1 MRAIPMLVVRSSVP
15 CLLFANNAP
24 AGEISRE
31 HPAGLPMPENG
42 RCYIH
47 YVPLSQGRL
56 PGAFRLDFSGGELI
70 QPDANVPA
78 RIVRWPRG
86 VIEAEIEPEHNPGP
100 GFVPLAPDTLSYTDL
115 QHSVR
120 AYILRYVS
128 YWLVLEDQD
137 GKALL
142 SVPLPGNHTPEVL
155 QLSIGGQEAVA
166 ARAQGPVCDWV
177 VIAAPQDNG
186 EWKELFRLENGQIDV
201 DRNGDIT
208 SLIPMGDTTGHA
220 ELIVWNYVDGQY
232 TETRNI
238 VWLDGEPHTPQTQEE
253 TARAFLEAWA
263 MGLREE
269 ALDYLSSDLK
279 SGLSGDDI
287 GGFLGEYERI
297 EAARFAPMYAEGEVA
312 LALVRKENSDLFGAR
327 PVAIKVIEEENEKG
341 KWKVDNIR
349 AL

>member
-24 AGEISRE
+24 AGEISKE

-47 YVPLSQGRL
+47 YVPLAQGRL
-56 PGAFRLDFSGGELI
+56 PGAFRLDFSSGELV
-70 QPDANVPA
+70 QPGEDIPA

-86 VIEAEIEPEHNPGP
+86 VIEAEIEPERNPGQ
-100 GFVPLAPDTLSYTDL
+100 GFVPLAPDTLSYADL
-115 QHSVR
+115 RDGIR

-128 YWLVLEDQD
+128 YWLVLEDQE

-142 SVPLPGNHTPEVL
+142 SVPLPGGRTPEVMVL
-155 QLSIGGQEAVA
+155 NIGGREAVA
-166 ARAQGPVCDWV
+166 ARAQGSVCDWV
-177 VIAAPQDNG
+177 VIAAPQENG
-186 EWKELFRLENGQIDV
+186 DWKELFRLENGQMDV
-201 DRNGDIT
+201 DKNGEIT
-208 SLIPMGDTTGHA
+208 SLIPLADTAGHA
-220 ELIVWNYVDGQY
+220 ELTVWSYVGGEY
-232 TETRNI
+232 VETRNI
-238 VWLDGEPHTPQTQEE
+238 VWLDGEPHLPASAED

-269 ALDYLSSDLK
+269 ALDYLSQELRA
-279 SGLSGDDI
+279 GLSEDDI
-287 GGFLGEYERI
+287 SSFLGDYERI
-297 EAARFAPMYAEGEVA
+297 EAARFAPMYAEGEIA
-312 LALVRKENSDLFGAR
+312 LALVRKEHGDLFGAR
-327 PVAIKVIEEENEKG
+327 PVAIKVIAEESDKG